1 MVNANDDEMR
11 WKTFGEARMFLSDIL
26 LQFVIQ
32 AHNHGDLSR
41 TQRKKYMV
49 NGLL

>member
-11 WKTFGEARMFLSDIL
+11 WKTFGEARMFYQI
-26 LQFVIQ
+26 FY
-32 AHNHGDLSR
+32 R